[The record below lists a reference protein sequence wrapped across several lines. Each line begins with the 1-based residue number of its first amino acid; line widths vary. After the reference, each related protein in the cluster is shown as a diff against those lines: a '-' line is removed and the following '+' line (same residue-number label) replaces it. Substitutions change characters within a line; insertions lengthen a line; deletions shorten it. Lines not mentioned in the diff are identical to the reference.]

1 MSLSQSDGQGGAAK
15 GKAFCPRAVA
25 TEVSLWDTQL
35 GVPTRQ
41 LTAMQG
47 PDPDKPGCSW
57 LRSAREPGWPVTW

>member
-1 MSLSQSDGQGGAAK
+1 MSSPSQTVREGPQRGRPSARVQ
-15 GKAFCPRAVA
+15 
-25 TEVSLWDTQL
+25 WDTQL